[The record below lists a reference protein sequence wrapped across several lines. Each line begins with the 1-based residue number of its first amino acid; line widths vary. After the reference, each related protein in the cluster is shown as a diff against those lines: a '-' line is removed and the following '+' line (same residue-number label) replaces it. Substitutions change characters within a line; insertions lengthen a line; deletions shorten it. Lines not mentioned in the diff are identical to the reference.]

1 MAKPTPTT
9 PYLVTQQALN
19 AIRQFVN
26 AQGWPTSL
34 SEAYD
39 GGRLV
44 TKHLPELDPIDWV
57 KTELEVNALSA
68 TDRAAYQA
76 RDKAWSIKQVE
87 LSLTPKQVAIV
98 KRAFTHGI
106 AELVKVKRLGP
117 NPAFNEICDVFGID
131 PDAKATP

>member
-39 GGRLV
+39 GNRLI

-57 KTELEVNALSA
+57 KTEAEVALLKA
-68 TDRAAYQA
+68 EDRVAYQA
-76 RDKAWSIKQVE
+76 RDQAWSAKTVE
-87 LSLTPKQVAIV
+87 LNLTPKQVVII
-98 KRAFTHGI
+98 KRAFTYGI
-106 AELVKVKRLGP
+106 IELAKAKRLGP
-117 NPAFNEICDVFGID
+117 NPAFNEICDVFAID
-131 PDAKATP
+131 PQGKV